1 MNATKLGS
9 SFYSGSSKNWN
20 INDHFTSANRYSW
33 IDPSTG
39 TNLLSSA
46 SIKANGEAWTV
57 NRLNEVNAGSS
68 IWNPAAATV
77 MPLVDWAVED
87 GSFLRVNN
95 ITIGYTLPKLLV
107 NKLNIQ
113 NIRIYVTGYNL
124 HCFTKYSGTDPEV
137 DCCTSTPMTPGID
150 YAAYPK
156 SRSFVG
162 GINVTF

>member
-1 MNATKLGS
+1 MDHQPSERSEYWLQHLE
-9 SFYSGSSKNWN
+9 SGSS
-20 INDHFTSANRYSW
+20 YSYA
-33 IDPSTG
+33 TC
-39 TNLLSSA
+39 
-46 SIKANGEAWTV
+46 
-57 NRLNEVNAGSS
+57 RLGCRN
-68 IWNPAAATV
+68 
-77 MPLVDWAVED
+77 